1 MIIIEHSVCL
11 NKKCEVEKVYNTG
24 EDRYMLIRDMFADD
38 INRKI
43 NGVIK
48 VDQAADDV
56 IEQELNEYVITREL
70 KKHFITFFNY
80 YGDAFDQPTADMG
93 VWISGFFGS
102 GKSHFLKMLSYL
114 LQNKEVKGMRSVER
128 FRKKFEDD
136 PATFMLIDRATKGP
150 TETILFNID
159 IEGFS
164 NKDKTAV
171 LRVFAKMFYNHLGF
185 YGENLKVAMMELYI
199 DQQGKMAEFCRVFE
213 EKKGKPW
220 AEMRRAF
227 AFNGKF
233 IVPTLMEVL
242 DMSEED
248 ARSWFNDKTATEIS
262 IAQLVEDMKAYVSTK
277 PDNFRLLFMI
287 DEVGQYVGTDTDM
300 LLNLQSLTEKIGSE
314 CEGKIWVICTGQ
326 EAIDEIIKVRA
337 DEFSRIQARFKTRL
351 SLSSS
356 SVDEVIQ
363 KRILKKKTEAQDVLE
378 DVYEQ
383 NDSVLRNLFSFN
395 GSILDIKGYSGPVEF
410 TENFPFVPYQFIVMQ
425 KVFAEIR
432 KHGNSG
438 KHLSGGER
446 SMLSGFQEATQKI
459 QEKDEHALVP
469 FFRFYDTVHTFLDGS
484 IRRVIERCQKAAD
497 NGDGI
502 EQQDVDVLKLLYL
515 IRYIDDIP
523 ANLDNIV
530 ILMADDIRIDK
541 IIMREVVRGCL
552 DRLMSQNYIGR
563 TGDTYKFLTDEEQDI
578 QREIRDT
585 NVDTASIVERIAQ
598 MIYGDIFTTKKFR
611 YDKYD
616 FAFDQMVD
624 GITVGMATGGMRL
637 RFLTVATD
645 TVEKSEF
652 RLMTESKGN
661 EAIVVLADTPYYES
675 LESAMKI
682 RKYVKQRNV
691 SQLPKSV
698 QKIISD
704 QQDEAGKYEQSAMTN
719 LQAAIEAA
727 QFYVDGEHLE
737 LKAGNA
743 KSKIDQS
750 LAYLVAHVYSKL
762 DLITENAGSDA
773 DIIAILNG
781 TVTSLPGME
790 PNRDAASAME
800 EYLEMQDIK
809 KLPTSM
815 ADVQSRYSAIPYGW
829 REIDIAAVTAQLIF
843 SQKVTIKYAGNT
855 IQPDDPKLPDMLRK
869 KSEIGK
875 TSISKR
881 KNISAAMMRDAKA
894 MLREYFD
901 SMSVPDDEDSLV
913 RFVTEKFTEQRN
925 HYVSMNERYEGHK
938 YPDQVLVQEAIHLMD
953 DVLSQKKDNTALLDR
968 LLKKEDDLFDNKE
981 AMSKGI
987 ENFFKTQVIVF
998 DQAVKF
1004 ERMLHD
1010 DLERIAEN
1018 EEAYK
1023 ALNTIRMITTVQ
1035 QGSKFNYK
1043 RIRELNPLMD
1053 IVQAAHDK
1061 MLEDK
1066 RAEVLETVRQCME
1079 ATHTAANGDVKAD
1092 YLIEKSDRYFS
1103 QCKEKIAQ
1111 LKSLALLDAMFLPMC
1126 QYKDDTVS
1134 NIEAVLAP
1142 EMPKTPSSILKEGNE
1157 VQFAKKKVVRTFNRQ
1172 VVFQAKTL
1180 QNEEDID
1187 EYVEKIRSQ
1196 LKQLLKNCDE
1206 IRLN

>member
-1 MIIIEHSVCL
+1 
-11 NKKCEVEKVYNTG
+11 
-24 EDRYMLIRDMFADD
+24 MLIQDMFADD

-114 LQNKEVKGMRSVER
+114 LENKEVKGIRSVER

-171 LRVFAKMFYNHLGF
+171 LRVFAKMFYSHLGF
-185 YGENLKVAMMELYI
+185 YGENLKVAMMERYI
-199 DQQGKMAEFCRVFE
+199 DQQGKTEEFRRIFE
-213 EKKGKPW
+213 EKRGKPW
-220 AEMRRAF
+220 LEMRRVF

-233 IVPTLMEVL
+233 IIPTLMEVL

-262 IAQLVEDMKAYVSTK
+262 IAQLVEDMKAYVDTK
-277 PDNFRLLFMI
+277 PANFRLLFMI

-363 KRILKKKTEAQDVLE
+363 KRILKKKPEVAKKLE
-378 DVYEQ
+378 EVYEQ
-383 NDSVLRNLFSFN
+383 NDSVLRNLFTFKTD
-395 GSILDIKGYSGPVEF
+395 IVDIKKGYAGPLEF
-410 TENFPFVPYQFIVMQ
+410 TENFPFVPYQFIIMQ

-446 SMLSGFQEATQKI
+446 SMLSGFQEAAQKI
-459 QEKDEHALVP
+459 QEKDEYALVP

-502 EQQDVDVLKLLYL
+502 EQQDVDILKLLYL

-523 ANLDNIV
+523 SNLDNIV
-530 ILMADDIRIDK
+530 ILMADDIRVDK
-541 IIMREVVRGCL
+541 IIMREAVRGCL

-563 TGDTYKFLTDEEQDI
+563 AGDTYNFLTDEEQDI

-611 YDKYD
+611 YGKYD

-624 GITVGMATGGMRL
+624 GITVGVATGGMRL

-645 TVEKSEF
+645 AVEKTDY
-652 RLMTESKGN
+652 RLMAESKGN

-675 LESAMKI
+675 LEAAMKI

-704 QQDEAGKYEQSAMTN
+704 QQDEAGKYELRAMTE
-719 LQAAIEAA
+719 LQNAIEGA

-737 LKAGNA
+737 IKAGNA

-750 LAYLVAHVYSKL
+750 LEYLVAHVYSKL
-762 DLITENAGSDA
+762 DLITDNAGSDA
-773 DIIAILNG
+773 DIIAILTG
-781 TVTSLPGME
+781 AVTALPGME

-800 EYLEMQDIK
+800 EYLEMQDAK

-815 ADVQSRYSAIPYGW
+815 ADVQSKYSAIPYGW
-829 REIDIAAVTAQLIF
+829 KEIDIAAVAAQLIY

-881 KNISAAMMRDAKA
+881 KNISATMMRDVKS
-894 MLREYFD
+894 MLRDYFD
-901 SMSVPDDEDSLV
+901 VMDVPDDEDGLI
-913 RFVTEKFTEQRN
+913 RFVTEKFGEQRD
-925 HYVSMNERYEGHK
+925 YYASLDARYDGHE
-938 YPDQVLVQEAIHLMD
+938 YPDRALIQEAIHLMD
-953 DVLSQKKDNTALLDR
+953 DVLSQKKDNIALIER
-968 LLKKEDDLFDNKE
+968 VLKKEDALFDNKE
-981 AMSKGI
+981 AMSNGI
-987 ENFFKTQVIVF
+987 ENFFKTQVTVF
-998 DQAVKF
+998 DQAVQF
-1004 ERMLHD
+1004 EKSLHD
-1010 DLERIAEN
+1010 DLDRIADN
-1018 EEAYK
+1018 EEAHK
-1023 ALNTIRMITTVQ
+1023 ALNTIRLITMVQ
-1035 QGSKFNYK
+1035 TGSKFNYN

-1053 IVQAAHDK
+1053 TVRTAHDK
-1061 MLEDK
+1061 MLEEK

-1079 ATHTAANGDVKAD
+1079 AAHTAANGDSKVSH
-1092 YLIEKSDRYFS
+1092 LIEKSDRYFS
-1103 QCKEKIAQ
+1103 QCKEKIAE

-1134 NIEAVLAP
+1134 NIESVLAP
-1142 EMPKTPSSILKEGNE
+1142 PAPKPPVQPTQPGKETAP
-1157 VQFAKKKVVRTFNRQ
+1157 VKKKVVRAYNRQ

-1180 QNEEDID
+1180 QTDADID
-1187 EYVEKIRSQ
+1187 DYVEKIRSQ
-1196 LKQLLKNCDE
+1196 LKQLLKSCDE
-1206 IRLN
+1206 IKLN